1 MVQAADFRDLNDISR
16 FQCLNWPWVRSVLV
30 QGQMSPG
37 IEIVPEVSLQRPS
50 QMPLTEHNHVID
62 ALSANASNDPFR
74 EWILPGTSCCRQ
86 HLLNAHSLNPISE
99 LATVDSVTVSYEI
112 SRRRVFWER
121 FDDLLCRPFCRG
133 MLGDIEMQHAATLM
147 RQHNEYKQNSQLQ
160 CGNGE
165 EVDGN
170 QLTDVVTQKSLPGLG
185 WLFASLRHQTGDR
198 SLRDFQA
205 EFEKF
210 PMDSRCAPEWIG
222 SDHSCDQLVN
232 FRAHC
237 RTS

>member
-1 MVQAADFRDLNDISR
+1 MDKMDESKACGKGSPPLDNPSCSDRENEAHLTLKLCGTTFITMVQAADFRDLNDISR

-165 EVDGN
+165 EV
-170 QLTDVVTQKSLPGLG
+170 
-185 WLFASLRHQTGDR
+185 
-198 SLRDFQA
+198 
-205 EFEKF
+205 
-210 PMDSRCAPEWIG
+210 
-222 SDHSCDQLVN
+222 
-232 FRAHC
+232 
-237 RTS
+237 